1 MRGSTE
7 VVTESLFERS
17 RKVLS
22 ERSATAL
29 PPSVG
34 SPLSFCIIIAN
45 EMDLRVEGHLP

>member
-7 VVTESLFERS
+7 VGTESLFERS

-22 ERSATAL
+22 ERSATTL
-29 PPSVG
+29 PPPVG

-45 EMDLRVEGHLP
+45 EMDPRVEGHLP